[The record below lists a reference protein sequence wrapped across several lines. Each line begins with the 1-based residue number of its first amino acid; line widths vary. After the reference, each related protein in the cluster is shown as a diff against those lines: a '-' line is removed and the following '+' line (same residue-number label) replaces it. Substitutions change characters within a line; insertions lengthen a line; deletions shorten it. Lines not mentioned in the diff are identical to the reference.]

1 MVHSP
6 WFALTL
12 STLAGLATGIGGI
25 ITFFTEHT
33 NRRFLSSSLGFSA
46 GVMIFISL
54 SEMLPDARRLLA
66 AEIGGRAGGW
76 AVALAF
82 FAGIAV
88 TALIDFFVPEPENP
102 HEPHN
107 IEEARACPA
116 LLAGDQG
123 LSGQDANLPLQPS
136 LQKGGACPPR
146 LLRTGIIT
154 ALAITIHNFPEG
166 IATMMTA
173 LHDTHLGVS
182 IAFAVGMHNI
192 PEGIAVAVPIYCA
205 TQSRSKALIW
215 SFAAGLTEPLGALIA
230 YLLLAPY
237 LGGAVLGIIFAVVAG
252 IMVFISFDELLP
264 AAHEYGHHHWAVYGL
279 ISGMAVMAAS
289 LIAFEK

>member
-12 STLAGLATGIGGI
+12 SALAGLATGIGGI
-25 ITFFTEHT
+25 ITFFTKHT
-33 NRRFLSSSLGFSA
+33 SRRFLSASLGFSA
-46 GVMIFISL
+46 GVMIYVSL
-54 SEMLPDARRLLA
+54 SEMLPDARRLLS

-76 AVALAF
+76 AVTLAF

-88 TALIDFFVPEPENP
+88 TALIDFLIPEPENP

-107 IEEARACPA
+107 IEE
-116 LLAGDQG
+116 L
-123 LSGQDANLPLQPS
+123 N
-136 LQKGGACPPR
+136 ACPPS
-146 LLRTGIIT
+146 LLKSGVIT
-154 ALAITIHNFPEG
+154 AIAITIHNFPEG

-173 LHDTHLGVS
+173 LHDTHVGIS

-205 TQSRSKALIW
+205 TQSRAKALIW
-215 SFAAGLTEPLGALIA
+215 SFASGLTEPLGALIA
-230 YLLLAPY
+230 YILLAPY
-237 LGGAVLGIIFAVVAG
+237 LSGAFLGIIFAAVAG

-264 AAHEYGHHHWAVYGL
+264 SAHEYGHHHCAVYGL
-279 ISGMAVMAAS
+279 ISGMAVMAIS
-289 LIAFEK
+289 LMAFAK

>member
-12 STLAGLATGIGGI
+12 SALAGLATGIGGV

-33 NRRFLSSSLGFSA
+33 NRRFLSGSLGFSA
-46 GVMIFISL
+46 GVMIYISL
-54 SEMLPDARRLLA
+54 SEMLPDARNLLA
-66 AEIGGRAGGW
+66 AQIGARSGAW
-76 AVALAF
+76 AVVLAF
-82 FAGIAV
+82 FGGIAV
-88 TALIDFFVPEPENP
+88 TALIDFLVPEPENP

-107 IEEARACPA
+107 IEET
-116 LLAGDQG
+116 
-123 LSGQDANLPLQPS
+123 
-136 LQKGGACPPR
+136 KACPPR
-146 LLRTGIIT
+146 LLKTGVFT

-173 LHDTHLGVS
+173 LHDTHVGVA
-182 IAFAVGMHNI
+182 IAFAVAVHNI

-205 TQSRSKALIW
+205 TQSRRKALAW
-215 SFAAGLTEPLGALIA
+215 SFGSGLTEPLGAVIA

-237 LGGAVLGIIFAVVAG
+237 LSGAILGLIFAAVAG

-264 AAHEYGHHHWAVYGL
+264 SAHEYGHHHYAVYGL
-279 ISGMAVMAAS
+279 ISGMIAMAVSLAA
-289 LIAFEK
+289 FVK

>member
-6 WFALTL
+6 WFALML
-12 STLAGLATGIGGI
+12 SALAGLATGIGGI
-25 ITFFTEHT
+25 ITFFTKHT
-33 NRRFLSSSLGFSA
+33 SRRFLSSSLGFSA
-46 GVMIFISL
+46 GVMIYISL
-54 SEMLPDARRLLA
+54 SEMLPDARRLLS
-66 AEIGGRAGGW
+66 AEMGGRAGGW
-76 AVALAF
+76 AAALAF
-82 FAGIAV
+82 FTGIAV
-88 TALIDFFVPEPENP
+88 TALIDFLVPEPENP

-107 IEEARACPA
+107 IEET
-116 LLAGDQG
+116 
-123 LSGQDANLPLQPS
+123 SG
-136 LQKGGACPPR
+136 CPPR
-146 LLRTGIIT
+146 LLKTGIIT

-173 LHDTHLGVS
+173 LHDTHVGVA

-205 TQSRSKALIW
+205 TKSRAKALAW
-215 SFAAGLTEPLGALIA
+215 SFGAGLTEPIGAAIA

-237 LGGAVLGIIFAVVAG
+237 LGGTMLGLIFGVVAG

-264 AAHEYGHHHWAVYGL
+264 SAHEYGHHHYAVYGL
-279 ISGMAVMAAS
+279 ISGMAVMAVS

>member
-1 MVHSP
+1 MFYMIHSP

-12 STLAGLATGIGGI
+12 STLAGLATGIGGL
-25 ITFFTEHT
+25 ITFFTRHT
-33 NRRFLSSSLGFSA
+33 SRRFLSASLGFSA
-46 GVMIFISL
+46 GVMIYISL

-66 AEIGGRAGGW
+66 EETGGKAGAW
-76 AVALAF
+76 AAALAF

-88 TALIDFFVPEPENP
+88 TALIDFLVPEPENP

-107 IEEARACPA
+107 IEEVRACP
-116 LLAGDQG
+116 
-123 LSGQDANLPLQPS
+123 P
-136 LQKGGACPPR
+136 K
-146 LLRTGIIT
+146 LLRTGMVA

-173 LHDTHLGVS
+173 LHDTHVGIS

-205 TQSRSKALIW
+205 TQNRSKALLW
-215 SFAAGLTEPLGALIA
+215 SFASGLTEPFGALIA

-237 LGGAVLGIIFAVVAG
+237 LSGAFLGIIFAAVAG
-252 IMVFISFDELLP
+252 ISRSVVTPRVTSTGFFLKP
-264 AAHEYGHHHWAVYGL
+264 PT
-279 ISGMAVMAAS
+279 
-289 LIAFEK
+289 

>member
-12 STLAGLATGIGGI
+12 SALAGLATGIGGI
-25 ITFFTEHT
+25 ITLFTEHT
-33 NRRFLSSSLGFSA
+33 SRRFLSVSLGFSA
-46 GVMIFISL
+46 GVMIYISL

-66 AEIGGRAGGW
+66 AGMGGQAGGW
-76 AVALAF
+76 AVTFAF

-88 TALIDFFVPEPENP
+88 TALIDFLVPEPENP

-107 IEEARACPA
+107 IEEVRACPPK
-116 LLAGDQG
+116 LM
-123 LSGQDANLPLQPS
+123 
-136 LQKGGACPPR
+136 
-146 LLRTGIIT
+146 RTGLIT

-173 LHDTHLGVS
+173 LHDTHVGVA

-205 TQSRSKALIW
+205 TKSRAKALTW
-215 SFAAGLTEPLGALIA
+215 SFASGLAEPFGAVIA
-230 YLLLAPY
+230 YVLLAPY
-237 LGGAVLGIIFAVVAG
+237 LSGALMGLIFAVVAG

-264 AAHEYGHHHWAVYGL
+264 SAHEYGHHHWAVYGL
-279 ISGMAVMAAS
+279 ISGMVVMAAS
-289 LIAFEK
+289 LTAFTK